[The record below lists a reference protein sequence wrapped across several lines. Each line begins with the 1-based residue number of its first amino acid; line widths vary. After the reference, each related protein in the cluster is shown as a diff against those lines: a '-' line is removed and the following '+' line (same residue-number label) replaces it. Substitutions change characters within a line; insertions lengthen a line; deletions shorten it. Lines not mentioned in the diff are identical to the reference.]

1 MKRLL
6 LLLFI
11 GFIVAGYIFSGPFR
25 TLWGI
30 HAAVEAKNEAQ
41 LERHIDF
48 PAVRESL
55 KGQIEAKIQREVAQ
69 QRDNLMMYALVSQ
82 LAPQATSS
90 MVDEFLNM
98 ESIGTLMQTA
108 KKHHEDRV
116 KNQAER
122 KGEGLALD
130 ISIRESIELILAV
143 FEFSYKD
150 WNSFEIRCMNLFL
163 NSRRL
168 RLSSKEVVLIGLLS
182 QSSFR
187 ILSNR
192 VTRSILLKLT
202 K

>member
-82 LAPQATSS
+82 LAPQATNSL
-90 MVDEFLNM
+90 VDEFLNM

-108 KKHHEDRV
+108 KKHHEANAR
-116 KNQAER
+116 NQAEGM
-122 KGEGLALD
+122 GEGLALD

-150 WNSFEIRCMNLFL
+150 WNSFEIKVHEPISEFSEAKIIFER
-163 NSRRL
+163 S
-168 RLSSKEVVLIGLLS
+168 GLDWPIVAIELPDT
-182 QSSFR
+182 FW
-187 ILSNR
+187 LWM
-192 VTRSILLKLT
+192 RSIF
-202 K
+202 